1 MNCARRFIFGFD
13 YLKVKIYISK
23 RAVRNY
29 SNYCDLVDED
39 DNLIKSPLTDIQLCH
54 WLGVHELRLP
64 LPLFLSKY
72 KQTTEL

>member
-13 YLKVKIYISK
+13 CLKVKIYISK

-39 DNLIKSPLTDIQLCH
+39 DNLIKSP
-54 WLGVHELRLP
+54 
-64 LPLFLSKY
+64 
-72 KQTTEL
+72 